1 MHTDFEASKPY
12 QDNPCVQCKHIVPY
26 TGDSFDEDINLRANS
41 LQLRKF
47 DVVQAGFNF
56 MKKIR
61 EDMHI
66 RMRPL
71 GEFRTDF
78 QGVLVD
84 G

>member
-1 MHTDFEASKPY
+1 MFNVNILFHTR
-12 QDNPCVQCKHIVPY
+12 
-26 TGDSFDEDINLRANS
+26 GDSFDEDMNSRANS
-41 LQLRKF
+41 LQLGEF
-47 DVVQAGFNF
+47 DVDQTGFNF

-66 RMRPL
+66 RTRPL